1 MKTPSPTRPRLASR
15 IKNLT
20 GSVARDILSR
30 TQDKDIISF
39 AGGLPDASLWQ
50 DLKLPDV
57 PPAAYQYGPSE
68 GERAL
73 RNILAARSQSL
84 GLPASADT
92 TLITSGSQQ
101 GLDLAA
107 KLILEP
113 GTPIVLEAPS
123 YLAAIQVFK
132 LFQAQLHTLSIDAE
146 GICPQALDR
155 LLAETQAPV
164 IYLNPTFQNPS
175 GTSYSLERRQQI
187 AAVLDQHDT
196 ILLEDDPYRD
206 IAYDTPP
213 APPIASFLKRCPWI
227 YLASVSKTLIPGLRL
242 GSLTCSSELFDP
254 LLKLKQAADLHSNR
268 PAQFVAAQMLADPQV
283 NAERIAKLCQH
294 YQAKRDLMQDC
305 LAKSFADLASW
316 EIPAGGMFFWLKFK
330 GSIDLTA
337 ALAET
342 LSRGVAF
349 MPGSPF
355 FPEPSEADSC
365 MRINFSLVPPER
377 MEEGIRILATV
388 VRGLHQPADC
398 AESIA

>member
-1 MKTPSPTRPRLASR
+1 MKTPSQSTPRLAQR
-15 IKNLT
+15 IQKLT

-30 TQDKDIISF
+30 TQDKEIISF

-50 DLKLPDV
+50 NLKLPDV

-68 GERAL
+68 GERSL
-73 RNILAARSQSL
+73 RSILAARSQSL
-84 GLPASADT
+84 GLDATADS

-113 GTPIVLEAPS
+113 GTPIILEAPS

-132 LFQAQLHTLSIDAE
+132 LFQAELHSLELDSE

-175 GTSYSLERRQQI
+175 GACYSLERRKQI

-242 GSLTCSSELFDP
+242 GSLTCSPELFP
-254 LLKLKQAADLHSNR
+254 HLLKLKQAADLHSNR
-268 PAQFVAAQMLADPQV
+268 PAQFVAAQMLQDPQA
-283 NAERIAKLCQH
+283 NAERLAGLCQH
-294 YQAKRDLMQDC
+294 YREKRDLMQRY
-305 LAKSFADLASW
+305 LSQHFSDLATW
-316 EIPAGGMFFWLKFK
+316 EIPSGGMFFWLTFK
-330 GSIDLTA
+330 LSIDLSA
-337 ALAET
+337 ALAQT
-342 LSRGVAF
+342 LERGVAF
-349 MPGSPF
+349 MPGTPF
-355 FPEPSEADSC
+355 FSEAEQAGCS
-365 MRINFSLVPPER
+365 MRVNFSLVSPER
-377 MEEGIRILATV
+377 MEAGIRILAEV
-388 VRGLHQPADC
+388 VRDLHQPAAC
-398 AESIA
+398 AKSSA